1 MSGPVPLFPLFLVLN
16 GREVLL
22 LGEGEAA
29 DRRAATLIRS
39 GAVLRRALV
48 FVPELLDGVALA
60 IGAEAADGE
69 LQAMFEAARARGIPV
84 NVVDKPALGTFIT
97 PAVVERL
104 PLQIAIC
111 SAGSAPVL
119 ARLLRAR
126 IETLVDPA
134 FGRLADLAERLK
146 SLTRARLPDVVR
158 RRRMLER
165 ALGGRAATLMLAG
178 DEVAAEAAY
187 FDELVHAEGGL
198 AEPER
203 GVVHFVDPGPGK
215 ADLLV
220 LRALRLLGEA
230 DVIVHRPDESASV
243 LEVARRDATRIVAN
257 GEATSLLLALAG
269 EGRRVVRLSPYQGER
284 AALRAAGIV
293 TEFVPGVGGAGQE

>member
-1 MSGPVPLFPLFLVLN
+1 
-16 GREVLL
+16 
-22 LGEGEAA
+22 
-29 DRRAATLIRS
+29 
-39 GAVLRRALV
+39 
-48 FVPELLDGVALA
+48 
-60 IGAEAADGE
+60 
-69 LQAMFEAARARGIPV
+69 
-84 NVVDKPALGTFIT
+84 
-97 PAVVERL
+97 
-104 PLQIAIC
+104 
-111 SAGSAPVL
+111 
-119 ARLLRAR
+119 
-126 IETLVDPA
+126 
-134 FGRLADLAERLK
+134 
-146 SLTRARLPDVVR
+146 
-158 RRRMLER
+158 
-165 ALGGRAATLMLAG
+165 MLAG
-178 DEVAAEAAY
+178 NEVAAEAAY